1 MEKTA
6 ITLMILTIASKAVGF
21 IRELTLSYFYGAS
34 NISDAYLIALTI
46 PTVIFA
52 FIGAGLF
59 ISYIPLYSHITQEKG
74 VQLADRFTNNI
85 INFVL
90 ILCTLILLWGLIF
103 TAPLVKM
110 FAVGFTGKTLE
121 LAVFFT
127 RIMLFSICFSGIIYI
142 FSAYLQIKNNYVVP
156 ALTSFPTNFI
166 IIIAIVLSSKFN
178 LMVLAVGS
186 VIATVSQLFFL
197 IPFVYK
203 EGYQY
208 RFVLDRHDGYLRK
221 LLFLSLPIMISVSVN
236 QINVLV
242 DRTIASQI
250 VVGGISAL
258 NYANKLNLFVHGIF
272 VMSIATVMYPLISKM
287 AAENNIA
294 GLKKSLSESI
304 SGINLLVIPATVGVM
319 IFADPIV
326 KLLFG
331 RGAFDEQAISLTAY
345 ALFFYAIGMVG
356 FGLREVLSRAFYAL
370 QDTKTPMINASI
382 AVVLNIVLNI
392 VLSKFWGIGGL
403 ALATSIAALF
413 STFLLFV
420 TLRRKIGH
428 FGLKNLALSFIKIVI
443 ASFVMGVVAK
453 LAYAAFLVKFSAN
466 LSLIVSIGI
475 GALVYFVIIYFMKIK
490 EVEEILLLI
499 KKQMKKTNYQEIN
512 K

>member
-1 MEKTA
+1 MKKTA
-6 ITLMILTIASKAVGF
+6 ITLMIITIVSKLIGF
-21 IRELTLSYFYGAS
+21 IREVTLSYFYGAS
-34 NISDAYLIALTI
+34 DISDAYLIALTI
-46 PTVIFA
+46 PSVIFA
-52 FIGAGLF
+52 FIGTG
-59 ISYIPLYSHITQEKG
+59 IVTSYIPLYSHITQEKG
-74 VQLADRFTNNI
+74 VQLAERFTNNI

-90 ILCTLILLWGLIF
+90 IICTIIVLLGLVF
-103 TAPLVKM
+103 TKPLVKL
-110 FAVGFTGKTLE
+110 FAAGFVGETLK
-121 LAVFFT
+121 LTVFFT
-127 RIMLFSICFSGIIYI
+127 RITLLGICFSGLVYI
-142 FSAYLQIKNNYVVP
+142 FSGYLQIKNSYIIP
-156 ALTSFPTNFI
+156 ALIGFPFNLI
-166 IIIAIVLSSKFN
+166 IISTIALSSNGN
-178 LMVLAVGS
+178 LMMLAIGSVLA
-186 VIATVSQLFFL
+186 IASQLFLL
-197 IPFVYK
+197 IPSVYK
-203 EGYQY
+203 KGYRY
-208 RFVLDRHDGYLRK
+208 CFVLDRHDEYFQK
-221 LLFLSLPIMISVSVN
+221 LLYLALPIIISVSVN

-272 VMSIATVMYPLISKM
+272 VMSIVTVMYPLISKM

-304 SGINLLVIPATVGVM
+304 SGINLLVIPATVGAM

-331 RGAFDEQAISLTAY
+331 RGAFDEQAISLTAF
-345 ALFFYAIGMVG
+345 ALFFYAIGMAG

-392 VLSKFWGIGGL
+392 ILSKFLGIGGL

-420 TLRRKIGH
+420 SLRRKIGH

-453 LAYAAFLVKFSAN
+453 LVYAAFLVKFSAN

-499 KKQMKKTNYQEIN
+499 KKQMKKTNYQE
-512 K
+512 